1 MKIRLTVKRKDL
13 YRGQKAFQKDVS
25 GKVKR
30 SELELSTLTKLLLE
44 MLESL
49 E

>member
-1 MKIRLTVKRKDL
+1 MKIRLTVKRDDL
-13 YRGQKAFQKDVS
+13 YKGQETFQKNVS
-25 GKVKR
+25 DKVKR
-30 SELELSTLTKLLLE
+30 SELELPTLTKLLLE

>member
-1 MKIRLTVKRKDL
+1 MKIRLTVKRNDL
-13 YRGQKAFQKDVS
+13 YKGQKTFQKIVRD
-25 GKVKR
+25 KAKR
-30 SELELSTLTKLLLE
+30 SELELPTLTNLLLE